1 MTALSPTHYYLVGLG
16 ANLGDRADNIAHALS
31 SLESDVRNTV
41 VTCSKLW
48 ETPPHLP
55 PDQALD
61 PSARPHPKYL
71 NACAVVK
78 SELAPDPFL
87 ELLLSTERAM
97 GRVRDPSGP
106 RYQPRPIDLDVI
118 LWSGGRFSS
127 AVLELP
133 HPRFEERAFVLLPM
147 QQVLSAMPAQAVK
160 PYNLPALINALP
172 RADVKA
178 CTQFGPV
185 PR

>member
-1 MTALSPTHYYLVGLG
+1 MTAPLAVHYYLIGLG
-16 ANLGDRADNIAHALS
+16 ANLGDRARNIAQALS
-31 SLESDVRNTV
+31 ALESDVRNTV

-55 PDQALD
+55 PDQASD
-61 PSARPHPKYL
+61 PRAQPHPKYL

-118 LWSGGRFSS
+118 LWDGGKFNS

-133 HPRFEERAFVLLPM
+133 HPRFEDRAFVLLPL
-147 QQVLSAMPAQAVK
+147 QQVFTAMPAESVK
-160 PYNLPALINALP
+160 QYALPKLINALP
-172 RADVKA
+172 KPDVKA